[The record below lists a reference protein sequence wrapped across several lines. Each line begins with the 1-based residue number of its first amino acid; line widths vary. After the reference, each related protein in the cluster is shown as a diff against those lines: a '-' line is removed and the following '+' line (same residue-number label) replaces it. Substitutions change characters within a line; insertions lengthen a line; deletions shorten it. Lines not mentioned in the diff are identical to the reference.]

1 MKMDDLIYKVGEANC
16 NKVFDKNGGFYEY
29 NLIKNEIIKLSNNG
43 LKKCFIL
50 VGGNLSD
57 ESEYDKI
64 INLIKRKKEKGC
76 KVIFIVTDSISLKEM
91 SIDVIKRCD
100 LLLHQAVGFEFKD
113 IDIKQEYSYVPEL
126 FYVDNKKPIVQ
137 KNMIFF
143 GGGSYNR
150 EDKINEYLRKDN
162 EMKEMTFSIVKD
174 SLNDERIEYNSL
186 QLLMK
191 MFRFSLIICRK
202 EYRENSWFTPR
213 FIEAVNNWSLP
224 VLDFEYNKNR
234 LYDSIEVRSYD
245 EMAYIME
252 SYDEEIRIKKILE
265 LRKEIKSN
273 KDKFA
278 KNIIDFCS
286 K

>member
-1 MKMDDLIYKVGEANC
+1 MDDLIYKVGEANC

-29 NLIKNEIIKLSNNG
+29 NLIKSEIAKLSDNG
-43 LKKCFIL
+43 LGKCFVL

-57 ESEYDKI
+57 ESEYEKI
-64 INLIKRKKEKGC
+64 ISLIKKKKDKGY

-100 LLLHQAVGFEFKD
+100 LLLHQAVGFAFD
-113 IDIKQEYSYVPEL
+113 NIDIEQKYSYVPEL
-126 FYVDNKKPIVQ
+126 FYVDNEKPKVQ
-137 KNMIFF
+137 KDMIFF

-150 EDKINEYLRKDN
+150 EDKIKEYLRKDN
-162 EMKEMTFSIVKD
+162 KMKQGTFSIIKD
-174 SLNDERIEYNSL
+174 SLNDERIEYSSL

-191 MFRFSLIICRK
+191 MFKYSLIICRK
-202 EYRENSWFTPR
+202 EYRDNSWFTPR
-213 FIEAVNNWSLP
+213 FVEAINNWSLP
-224 VLDFEYNKNR
+224 IVDIDFNKNR
-234 LYDSIEVRSYD
+234 LYESIKVSSYD
-245 EMAYIME
+245 EMIYMINCCSEE
-252 SYDEEIRIKKILE
+252 SRINRILD

-278 KNIIDFCS
+278 KNIIDFCN

>member
-1 MKMDDLIYKVGEANC
+1 MNDLIYKVGEANC

-29 NLIKNEIIKLSNNG
+29 NLIKSEIAKLSDNG
-43 LKKCFIL
+43 LRKCFVL

-57 ESEYDKI
+57 ESEYEKI
-64 INLIKRKKEKGC
+64 ISLIKRKKEKGC

-113 IDIKQEYSYVPEL
+113 IDIKQEYSYIPEL

-162 EMKEMTFSIVKD
+162 EMKQGTFSIVND

-191 MFRFSLIICRK
+191 MFKFSLIICRK

-213 FIEAVNNWSLP
+213 FVEAINNWSFP
-224 VLDFEYNKNR
+224 IVDIDFNKNR
-234 LYDSIEVRSYD
+234 LYNSYD
-245 EMAYIME
+245 VSSYEEMIKFIDNMDE
-252 SYDEEIRIKKILE
+252 SKREDKIIE
-265 LRKEIKSN
+265 LKKEIKSN
-273 KDKFA
+273 REKFA
-278 KNIIDFCS
+278 KNIIDFC
-286 K
+286 KCK

>member
-1 MKMDDLIYKVGEANC
+1 MNDLIYKVGEANC

-29 NLIKNEIIKLSNNG
+29 NLIKSEITKLLDNG
-43 LKKCFIL
+43 LEKCFVL

-57 ESEYDKI
+57 ESEYEKI
-64 INLIKRKKEKGC
+64 ISLIKRKKEKGC

-113 IDIKQEYSYVPEL
+113 IDIKQEYSYIPEL

-162 EMKEMTFSIVKD
+162 EMKQGTFSIVKD

-191 MFRFSLIICRK
+191 MFKFSLIICRK

-213 FIEAVNNWSLP
+213 FVEAINNWSFP
-224 VLDFEYNKNR
+224 IVDIDFNKNR
-234 LYDSIEVRSYD
+234 LYNSYD
-245 EMAYIME
+245 VSSYEEMIKFIDNMDE
-252 SYDEEIRIKKILE
+252 SKREDKIIE
-265 LRKEIKSN
+265 LKKEIKSN
-273 KDKFA
+273 REKFA
-278 KNIIDFCS
+278 KNIIDFC
-286 K
+286 KCK

>member
-1 MKMDDLIYKVGEANC
+1 MNDLIYKVGEANC

-29 NLIKNEIIKLSNNG
+29 NLIKSEITKLSDNG
-43 LKKCFIL
+43 LEKCFIL

-162 EMKEMTFSIVKD
+162 EMKKMTFSIVKD

-191 MFRFSLIICRK
+191 MFKFSLIICRK

-234 LYDSIEVRSYD
+234 LYNSIEVRSYD

>member
-1 MKMDDLIYKVGEANC
+1 MDDLIYKVGEANC
-16 NKVFDKNGGFYEY
+16 NKAFDKNGGFYEY
-29 NLIKNEIIKLSNNG
+29 NLIKNEVIKLSNNG

-91 SIDVIKRCD
+91 SIDVIRRCD

-174 SLNDERIEYNSL
+174 NLNDERIEYNSL

-234 LYDSIEVRSYD
+234 LYNSIEVRSYD

-252 SYDEEIRIKKILE
+252 SYDEEIRIKNILE

>member
-1 MKMDDLIYKVGEANC
+1 MNDLIYKVGEANC

-113 IDIKQEYSYVPEL
+113 IDIKQEYSYIPEL

-162 EMKEMTFSIVKD
+162 EMKQGTFSIVKD

-191 MFRFSLIICRK
+191 MFKFSLIICRK

-245 EMAYIME
+245 EMAYVME
-252 SYDEEIRIKKILE
+252 SYEEESRIKKILE

-278 KNIIDFCS
+278 KNIINFCN

>member
-1 MKMDDLIYKVGEANC
+1 MNDLIYKVGEENC

-29 NLIKNEIIKLSNNG
+29 NLIKSEIAKLSDNG
-43 LKKCFIL
+43 LRKCFVL

-57 ESEYDKI
+57 ESEYEKI
-64 INLIKRKKEKGC
+64 ISLIKRKKEKGC

-162 EMKEMTFSIVKD
+162 EMKKMTFSIVKD

-191 MFRFSLIICRK
+191 MFKFSLIICRK

-213 FIEAVNNWSLP
+213 FVEAINNWSFP
-224 VLDFEYNKNR
+224 IVDIDFNKNR
-234 LYDSIEVRSYD
+234 LYNSYD
-245 EMAYIME
+245 VSSYEEMIKFIDNMDE
-252 SYDEEIRIKKILE
+252 SKREDKIIE
-265 LRKEIKSN
+265 LKKEIKSN
-273 KDKFA
+273 REKFA
-278 KNIIDFCS
+278 KNIIDFC
-286 K
+286 KCK

>member
-1 MKMDDLIYKVGEANC
+1 MNDLIYKVGEANC

-29 NLIKNEIIKLSNNG
+29 NLIKSEIVKLLDNG
-43 LKKCFIL
+43 LEKCFVL

-57 ESEYDKI
+57 ESEYEKIVSIIKMKKDK
-64 INLIKRKKEKGC
+64 GY
-76 KVIFIVTDSISLKEM
+76 KVIFIITDSVSLKEM
-91 SIDVIKRCD
+91 SIDIINRCD
-100 LLLHQAVGFEFKD
+100 LLLHQAVGFVFDNINIE
-113 IDIKQEYSYVPEL
+113 QRYSYVPEL
-126 FYVDNKKPIVQ
+126 FYVDNEKPKVQ
-137 KNMIFF
+137 KDMIFF

-150 EDKINEYLRKDN
+150 EDKIKEYLRKDN
-162 EMKEMTFSIVKD
+162 EMKQGTFSIVKD
-174 SLNDERIEYNSL
+174 SLNDERIEYSSL

-191 MFRFSLIICRK
+191 MFKFSLIICRK
-202 EYRENSWFTPR
+202 EYRENYWFTPR

-245 EMAYIME
+245 EMAYVME
-252 SYDEEIRIKKILE
+252 SYDEESRIKKILE
-265 LRKEIKSN
+265 LKKEIKSN

-278 KNIIDFCS
+278 KNIINFCN

>member
-1 MKMDDLIYKVGEANC
+1 MNDLIYKVGEANC

-113 IDIKQEYSYVPEL
+113 IDIKQEYSYIPEL

-162 EMKEMTFSIVKD
+162 EMKQGTFSIVKD

-191 MFRFSLIICRK
+191 MFKFSLIICRK

-245 EMAYIME
+245 EMAYVME
-252 SYDEEIRIKKILE
+252 SYEEESRIKKILE

-278 KNIIDFCS
+278 KNIINFCT

>member
-1 MKMDDLIYKVGEANC
+1 MNDLIYKVGEANC

-29 NLIKNEIIKLSNNG
+29 NLIKSEIAKLSDNG
-43 LKKCFIL
+43 LEKCFVL

-57 ESEYDKI
+57 ESEYEKI
-64 INLIKRKKEKGC
+64 ISIIKRKKDKGY

-100 LLLHQAVGFEFKD
+100 LLLHQAVGFVFD
-113 IDIKQEYSYVPEL
+113 NIDIEQKYSYVPEL
-126 FYVDNKKPIVQ
+126 FYEEKEKPIVQ
-137 KNMIFF
+137 SNMVFF
-143 GGGSYNR
+143 GGGTYNR
-150 EDKINEYLRKDN
+150 EDKIKEYLRKDN
-162 EMKEMTFSIVKD
+162 EMKQGTFSIIKD
-174 SLNDERIEYNSL
+174 SLNDERIDYSSL

-191 MFRFSLIICRK
+191 MFKFSLIICRK

-213 FIEAVNNWSLP
+213 FVEAINNWSFP
-224 VLDFEYNKNR
+224 IVDIDFNKNR
-234 LYDSIEVRSYD
+234 LYNSYD
-245 EMAYIME
+245 VSSYEEMIYMINCCSEE
-252 SYDEEIRIKKILE
+252 SRINRILD

-278 KNIIDFCS
+278 KNIIDFC

>member
-1 MKMDDLIYKVGEANC
+1 MNNLIYKVGEANC
-16 NKVFDKNGGFYEY
+16 NKAFDKNGGFYEY
-29 NLIKNEIIKLSNNG
+29 NLIKSEIVKLSDNG
-43 LKKCFIL
+43 LEKCFVL
-50 VGGNLSD
+50 VGGNLLD
-57 ESEYDKI
+57 ESEYEKIVSIIKKKKDK
-64 INLIKRKKEKGC
+64 GY

-91 SIDVIKRCD
+91 SIDIINRCD
-100 LLLHQAVGFEFKD
+100 LLLHQAVGFVFDD
-113 IDIKQEYSYVPEL
+113 INIEQRYSYVPEL
-126 FYVDNKKPIVQ
+126 FYIDNEKPKVQ
-137 KNMIFF
+137 KDMIFF

-150 EDKINEYLRKDN
+150 EDKIKEYLRKDN
-162 EMKEMTFSIVKD
+162 EMKQGTFSIVKD
-174 SLNDERIEYNSL
+174 SLNDERIEYSSL

-191 MFRFSLIICRK
+191 MFKFSLIICRK
-202 EYRENSWFTPR
+202 EYRENYWFTPR

-245 EMAYIME
+245 EMAYVME
-252 SYDEEIRIKKILE
+252 SYDEESRIKKILE

-278 KNIIDFCS
+278 ENIINFCN

>member
-1 MKMDDLIYKVGEANC
+1 MNDLIYKVGEANC

-29 NLIKNEIIKLSNNG
+29 NLIKSEIAKLSDNG
-43 LKKCFIL
+43 LEKCFVL

-113 IDIKQEYSYVPEL
+113 IDIKQEYSYIPEL

-162 EMKEMTFSIVKD
+162 EMKQGTFSIVKD

-191 MFRFSLIICRK
+191 MFKFSLIICRK

-245 EMAYIME
+245 EMAYVME
-252 SYDEEIRIKKILE
+252 SYEEESRIKKILE

-278 KNIIDFCS
+278 KNIINFCN

>member
-64 INLIKRKKEKGC
+64 ISLIKRKKEKGC

-100 LLLHQAVGFEFKD
+100 LLLHQAVGFDFED
-113 IDIKQEYSYVPEL
+113 IDIKQGYSYVPEL
-126 FYVDNKKPIVQ
+126 FYIDNEKSIVQ

-174 SLNDERIEYNSL
+174 NLNDERIEYNSL

-191 MFRFSLIICRK
+191 MFKFSLIICRK

-252 SYDEEIRIKKILE
+252 SYEEESRIKKILE

-278 KNIIDFCS
+278 KNIINFCN

>member
-1 MKMDDLIYKVGEANC
+1 MNDLIYKVGEENC

-29 NLIKNEIIKLSNNG
+29 NLIKSEIAKLSDNG
-43 LKKCFIL
+43 LRKCFVL

-57 ESEYDKI
+57 ESEYEKI
-64 INLIKRKKEKGC
+64 ISLIKRKKEKGC

-113 IDIKQEYSYVPEL
+113 IDIEQRYSYVPEL
-126 FYVDNKKPIVQ
+126 FYIDNEKPKVQ
-137 KNMIFF
+137 KDMIFF

-150 EDKINEYLRKDN
+150 EDKIKEYLRKDN
-162 EMKEMTFSIVKD
+162 EMKQGTFSIVKD
-174 SLNDERIEYNSL
+174 SLNDERIEYSSL

-191 MFRFSLIICRK
+191 MFKFSLIICRK
-202 EYRENSWFTPR
+202 EYRENYWFTPR

-245 EMAYIME
+245 EMAYVME
-252 SYDEEIRIKKILE
+252 SYEEESRIKKILE

-278 KNIIDFCS
+278 KNIINFCN

>member
-1 MKMDDLIYKVGEANC
+1 MNDLIYKVGEANC

-113 IDIKQEYSYVPEL
+113 IDIKQEYSYIPEL

-162 EMKEMTFSIVKD
+162 EMKQGTFSIVKD

-191 MFRFSLIICRK
+191 MFKFSLIICRK

-213 FIEAVNNWSLP
+213 FVEAINNWSFP
-224 VLDFEYNKNR
+224 IVDIDFNKNR
-234 LYDSIEVRSYD
+234 LYNSYD
-245 EMAYIME
+245 VSSYEEMIKFIDNMDE
-252 SYDEEIRIKKILE
+252 SKREDKIIE
-265 LRKEIKSN
+265 LKKEIKSN
-273 KDKFA
+273 REKFA
-278 KNIIDFCS
+278 KNIIDFC
-286 K
+286 KCK

>member
-1 MKMDDLIYKVGEANC
+1 MNDLIYKVGEENC

-29 NLIKNEIIKLSNNG
+29 NLIKSEIAKLSDNG
-43 LKKCFIL
+43 LRKCFVL

-57 ESEYDKI
+57 ESEYEKI
-64 INLIKRKKEKGC
+64 ISLIKKKKDKGY
-76 KVIFIVTDSISLKEM
+76 KVIFIITDSISLKEM
-91 SIDVIKRCD
+91 SIDIIKRCD
-100 LLLHQAVGFEFKD
+100 LLLHQAVGFVFDD
-113 IDIKQEYSYVPEL
+113 INIEQRYSYVPEL
-126 FYVDNKKPIVQ
+126 FYIDNEKPKVQ
-137 KNMIFF
+137 KDMIFF

-150 EDKINEYLRKDN
+150 EDKIKEYLRKDN
-162 EMKEMTFSIVKD
+162 EMKQGTFSIVKD
-174 SLNDERIEYNSL
+174 SLNDERIEYSSL

-191 MFRFSLIICRK
+191 MFKFSLIICRK
-202 EYRENSWFTPR
+202 EYRENYWFTPR

-245 EMAYIME
+245 EMAYVME
-252 SYDEEIRIKKILE
+252 SYEEESRIKKILE

-278 KNIIDFCS
+278 KNIINFCN